1 MTPKLVTQDFKLWF
15 GEKQVLTGISIEIP
29 KQTIVALMGPSGC
42 GKSTLLRSMNR
53 MHDFHPDARMEGH
66 ILLDGQDIYEKNVDA
81 VVIRQ
86 RIGMVFQQPNP
97 FPKSIFDNVAYGLY
111 LNGKPDARSVAE
123 TVEQSLRESFLW
135 DEVKDDLHHSALA
148 LSGGQQQR
156 LCIARAVAVRPEV
169 ILMDEP
175 CSALDPISTAK
186 IEELMLS
193 LKAHYT
199 LIVVTHNLQQARR
212 VADYTGMM
220 YLGQLIE
227 YGSTP
232 QLFEEPQ
239 QPITRN
245 YVHGAF
251 G

>member
-81 VVIRQ
+81 VAIRQ

-123 TVEQSLRESFLW
+123 TVEQSLRE
-135 DEVKDDLHHSALA
+135 
-148 LSGGQQQR
+148 
-156 LCIARAVAVRPEV
+156 
-169 ILMDEP
+169 
-175 CSALDPISTAK
+175 
-186 IEELMLS
+186 
-193 LKAHYT
+193 
-199 LIVVTHNLQQARR
+199 
-212 VADYTGMM
+212 
-220 YLGQLIE
+220 LG
-227 YGSTP
+227 
-232 QLFEEPQ
+232 
-239 QPITRN
+239 
-245 YVHGAF
+245 
-251 G
+251 

>member
-81 VVIRQ
+81 VAIRQ

-135 DEVKDDLHHSALA
+135 DEVKDSLHHSALA

-193 LKAHYT
+193 LKANYT